1 MTYEEFL
8 DSKKIVVHSMGI
20 EIKDESINN
29 TLFDYQHD
37 IVKWALKKV
46 NQRYLQE
53 LG

>member
-29 TLFDYQHD
+29 TRSEERR
-37 IVKWALKKV
+37 VGK
-46 NQRYLQE
+46 E
-53 LG
+53 C